1 MEAATEQQVVQIKY
15 MSKDGTS
22 LREVAPIGVYA
33 YDGFWYMP
41 AIVMDTN
48 EVKLFR
54 TDRIV
59 TLNKVERTF
68 VPRITLHD
76 WLLSHT
82 ELEPVTPI
90 RLYVELSR
98 EGLRQCRS
106 QPWLE
111 PHIVMQNEDFGY
123 IDTVID
129 HKEIEFVSQYFFRL
143 GTEAKVL
150 EPERIVN
157 RIIILS
163 QKLLQHYTVMN
174 HTDKP

>member
-1 MEAATEQQVVQIKY
+1 
-15 MSKDGTS
+15 
-22 LREVAPIGVYA
+22 
-33 YDGFWYMP
+33 MP
-41 AIVMDTN
+41 ALAMDTN

-59 TLNKVERTF
+59 TLKKLERDH
-68 VPRITLHD
+68 VPKITLYD

-82 ELEPVTPI
+82 KLEPVTPF

-111 PHIVMQNEDFGY
+111 PQIVVKNEDLGY

-129 HKEIEFVSQYFFRL
+129 RNEIEFVSQYF
-143 GTEAKVL
+143 
-150 EPERIVN
+150 
-157 RIIILS
+157 S
-163 QKLLQHYTVMN
+163 S
-174 HTDKP
+174 